1 MIYRSGAH
9 PLASRVVIARRIL
22 LRTGAASALV
32 FGLAPE
38 TATAAPAERLRISRN
53 RLYVPARI
61 AGRPVEA
68 LLDSAAELTLVDKAF
83 AARAGIAGGAKATAR
98 GSGAAEV
105 DSELVDGV
113 SIAAFG
119 VKINRG
125 QVAIV
130 DLSDV
135 ASRLTDGPLNVILGR
150 DVFDQARLSVDISHR
165 SIRVLDRAILP
176 RGLEFPLTPQ
186 FGIETMPVDV
196 EGQSARATVD
206 LGNGTDVLVS
216 PAFAGKLGAL
226 VDGRPLTRDTGGGI
240 GGAASRTGF
249 HIHTLRVAN
258 HVFHDVPATID
269 AGKNATDLNIGI
281 SILRRFRLVLDFSEQ
296 KIWLD

>member
-1 MIYRSGAH
+1 MIDRRYILRAGGAFG
-9 PLASRVVIARRIL
+9 VVL
-22 LRTGAASALV
+22 
-32 FGLAPE
+32 GLAPDRS
-38 TATAAPAERLRISRN
+38 TAAPATRLRISRN

-83 AARAGIAGGAKATAR
+83 AARAGIGGGAKATAQ
-98 GSGAAEV
+98 GSGAAVV

-119 VKINRG
+119 VRINRG

-135 ASRLTDGPLNVILGR
+135 AKRLTNGPLNVILGR
-150 DVFDQARLSVDISHR
+150 DVFDQARLAIDISHR
-165 SIRVLDRAILP
+165 SIRVLDRATSP
-176 RGLEFPLTPQ
+176 RGREFPLTPE
-186 FGIETMPVDV
+186 FGIETMPADA
-196 EGQSARATVD
+196 EGQAARATVD

-216 PAFAGKLGAL
+216 PAFAVKLGAL

-240 GGAASRTGF
+240 GGAATRTRF
-249 HIHTLRVAN
+249 HLRTLRVAN
-258 HVFHDVPATID
+258 HVFRDVPATID
-269 AGKNATDLNIGI
+269 AGKNATDLNIGV
-281 SILRRFRLVLDFSEQ
+281 SILRRFRLVLEFSEQ